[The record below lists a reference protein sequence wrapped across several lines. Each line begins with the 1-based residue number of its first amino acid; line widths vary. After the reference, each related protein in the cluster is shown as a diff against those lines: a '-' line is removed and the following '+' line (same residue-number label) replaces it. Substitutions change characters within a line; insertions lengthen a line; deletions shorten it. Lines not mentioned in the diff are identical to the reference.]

1 MVNTLLERVFLRNRE
16 LVLWLKNT
24 KEEVEATAEEGRGTT
39 VAIGLAKKLATVA
52 IVVVCV
58 WELLEI
64 SEWSN
69 VDRCFKMGPRLLW
82 PLV

>member
-1 MVNTLLERVFLRNRE
+1 MVNTLLERFCLRNRE

-52 IVVVCV
+52 IVVVCYV
-58 WELLEI
+58 WDWLEI

-69 VDRCFKMGPRLLW
+69 VDRCFKMGPRL
-82 PLV
+82 